1 MKVRLEATLVSDSNT
16 VNFHE
21 SAHET
26 FTKALNEQRA
36 KAEQHSNWATR
47 LYITKVERTEDGML
61 RWDADIQ
68 FGWQDSPSYEG
79 FKLTGSVPTSSD
91 ESLYL
96 HRRVN
101 YSVKPSLIMG
111 DKETRKMKIEFTL
124 I

>member
-1 MKVRLEATLVSDSNT
+1 MKVRLEATLLSNT
-16 VNFHE
+16 NTENFNE

-26 FTKALNEQRA
+26 FTKALTEQQA

-47 LYITKVERTEDGML
+47 LYITKAERDEDGML
-61 RWDADIQ
+61 YWASDIQ

-79 FKLTGSVPTSSD
+79 FKLTGSVPADSD
-91 ESLYL
+91 EAAYIT
-96 HRRVN
+96 RRLG

-111 DKETRKMKIEFTL
+111 DKETRKMTIEITL